1 MARQLTIA
9 KKNDGC
15 MTALGAKMLQC
26 DDCGMDKS
34 VRCAD
39 QFFEPIENSHM
50 IKQIDW
56 TECSFAARSEVQRQS
71 LTLLMMA

>member
-1 MARQLTIA
+1 
-9 KKNDGC
+9 
-15 MTALGAKMLQC
+15 MLQC

-39 QFFEPIENSHM
+39 QFFEPIENSHL

-56 TECSFAARSEVQRQS
+56 TECVCCGEVRSEETIFDPAHDG
-71 LTLLMMA
+71 LTREDFLHES